1 MASLMQRL
9 ELARAIK
16 ERCLLRGQFHL
27 RSGRTS
33 EVYWDKY
40 RFESDPVLLAGVA
53 EVIVP
58 LLPADVTALA
68 GLEMGGIPLATAIS
82 LRTGMPTLFVRKAA
96 KEYGTC
102 RQIEGGYQP
111 GERIVLIEDVVTSG
125 GAVCDAIAAARR
137 EGLVVAHVACA
148 IDREQG
154 ARLAF
159 SELGCELRTAFT
171 MAELETA

>member
-1 MASLMQRL
+1 MLRS

-16 ERCLLRGQFHL
+16 ERCLLRGQFQL

-33 EVYWDKY
+33 EIYWDKY
-40 RFESDPVLLAGVA
+40 RFESDPSLLARVA
-53 EVIVP
+53 ELMVP
-58 LLPADVTALA
+58 LLPAAATTLA

-96 KEYGTC
+96 KDYGTC
-102 RQIEGGYQP
+102 RQIEGGYRAGQH
-111 GERIVLIEDVVTSG
+111 IVLIEDVVTSG

-137 EGLVVAHVACA
+137 EGLVVTHVACA

-159 SELGCELRTAFT
+159 SELGCDLAAALT